1 MLVTKLI
8 NKSILSGVFPDCWKS
23 AIVTPILKSQT
34 DSSLSNFRPIS
45 VLPVFSKILE
55 RFVSDQITT
64 HFNRHHVD
72 HSILLQ
78 KLACYGVGDSTY
90 LWLRSFLSNRTQQ
103 VVYNGCLSASGSIK
117 MGVPQG
123 SILGPLLFSIFVN
136 DLPSV
141 ISLSDI
147 NMSDNF

>member
-1 MLVTKLI
+1 M
-8 NKSILSGVFPDCWKS
+8 
-23 AIVTPILKSQT
+23 
-34 DSSLSNFRPIS
+34 
-45 VLPVFSKILE
+45 
-55 RFVSDQITT
+55 
-64 HFNRHHVD
+64 D

-103 VVYNGCLSASGSIK
+103 VVYNGYLSASGSIK
-117 MGVPQG
+117 MSVPQG
-123 SILGPLLFSIFVN
+123 SILGPLLFSIYVN

-147 NMSDNF
+147 NMYADDTEIHFSNNDLSVVD